1 MISAY
6 SNSCQLVPLQPII
19 ISILFHH
26 YKELKE
32 CISEV
37 KQIAAAYTITIHYS
51 NEKNRGSFVRV
62 SRTYAYCFF
71 GQVPL
76 SLIVTLTLPC
86 TLNYSSNSFWAPP
99 HLASTYA
106 PVVTSIIILMPC
118 RRGFKSSHP
127 VHFFYQSG
135 KIWY

>member
-19 ISILFHH
+19 ISIPFHH

-37 KQIAAAYTITIHYS
+37 KQIAAADTITIHYS

-62 SRTYAYCFF
+62 SRTDAYCFF
-71 GQVPL
+71 GQVTL
-76 SLIVTLTLPC
+76 SLIVTITLPC
-86 TLNYSSNSFWAPP
+86 TLNYSSNSFLGTTPSCIHLCTCGDEHYYSDVLRSRVQIIPP
-99 HLASTYA
+99 SPLLL
-106 PVVTSIIILMPC
+106 SI
-118 RRGFKSSHP
+118 
-127 VHFFYQSG
+127 Y
-135 KIWY
+135 